1 MKKIAKKIT
10 AATMAAALV
19 MSSITCMSANA
30 AEIVYPER
38 LSWDLHKHP
47 NDSKTSQSL
56 SLVTCSNGYNAYI
69 SSKTGDCSVNYVTI
83 SAPYTETR
91 TITEKGENYKIFM
104 KPSKF
109 EGYYVRFTVKLTAR
123 EGSQA
128 FNGGIIETV

>member
-30 AEIVYPER
+30 STNDYPNS
-38 LSWDLHKHP
+38 LSWDLHIHP

-56 SLVTCSNGYNAYI
+56 RLVTCGNGYNAYI
-69 SSKTGDCSVNYVTI
+69 SSKNGDCSVNYVTI
-83 SAPYTETR
+83 SAPYTTSKK
-91 TITEKGENYKIFM
+91 ITETGVSYKVFM

-109 EGYYVRFTVKLTAR
+109 DNDYVRFTVELTAE

-128 FNGGIIETV
+128 FNGGRIETK